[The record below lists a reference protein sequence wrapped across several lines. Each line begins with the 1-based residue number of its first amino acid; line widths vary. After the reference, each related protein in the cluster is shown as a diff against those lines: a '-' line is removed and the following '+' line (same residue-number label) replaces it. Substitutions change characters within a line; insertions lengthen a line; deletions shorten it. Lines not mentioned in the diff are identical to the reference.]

1 MSLHSD
7 MDLKNYSA
15 RYFKN
20 GCASIIFIVCALLVY
35 YIKDLNKVKIVI
47 ISGLILAFCLDFT
60 FTLNPD
66 FHNAIIG
73 YNNSTYITLT
83 AIIIFFMM
91 LFLNRKKV
99 QFR

>member
-7 MDLKNYSA
+7 ADLKNYSVG
-15 RYFKN
+15 YFKD

-35 YIKDLNKVKIVI
+35 FVKDLNKLKLFI
-47 ISGLILAFCLDFT
+47 ICSLLIAFCLDFS
-60 FTLNPD
+60 FTLNPEY
-66 FHNAIIG
+66 HNTNIG
-73 YNNSTYITLT
+73 YNNSTYITII
-83 AIIIFFMM
+83 AIVIFFMM